1 MLVMGQYLLF
11 KFWIIYILLDLWWW
25 WCLRCVWLLGLH
37 GPQCSLPGFSVR
49 GILQARRLEWV
60 AISFSR
66 GSSLSGD
73 QTCVCL
79 LHWQS
84 GSVPLAPPGPHTPTH
99 THVRACVLSRSVVSN
114 PLQPY
119 GLQPTRFLC
128 PWDFPGKNNAVGCLF
143 LLQGIFLTQGLK
155 IHLPYL
161 LHW

>member
-1 MLVMGQYLLF
+1 MSDSWDSMGRSAACQA
-11 KFWIIYILLDLWWW
+11 
-25 WCLRCVWLLGLH
+25 
-37 GPQCSLPGFSVR
+37 SLSVGFSR
-49 GILQARRLEWV
+49 QEDWSGLPFPSPGDLPYPGIKPV
-60 AISFSR
+60 SVSYIGSR
-66 GSSLSGD
+66 VLY
-73 QTCVCL
+73 
-79 LHWQS
+79 HWHH
-84 GSVPLAPPGPHTPTH
+84 LDHTHPHTH

-114 PLQPY
+114 SLQPY